1 LKRSY
6 PFNSL
11 LVNPLIHGL
20 IDDVFETNFSL
31 ASVYAQA
38 NSEIKRKIHHK
49 IEIETA
55 IEGMGTESPE
65 FLKLVETCPNKAETL
80 LIKLMHILTD
90 KCKFIIQNFSS
101 DYIS

>member
-1 LKRSY
+1 MIVGLKNRMKR
-6 PFNSL
+6 N
-11 LVNPLIHGL
+11 V
-20 IDDVFETNFSL
+20 DVLFLFVINFSL

-90 KCKFIIQNFSS
+90 KCKFLVITAVINCN
-101 DYIS
+101 

>member
-1 LKRSY
+1 M
-6 PFNSL
+6 
-11 LVNPLIHGL
+11 
-20 IDDVFETNFSL
+20 
-31 ASVYAQA
+31 YAQA

-55 IEGMGTESPE
+55 IEGMGTESRE

-90 KCKFIIQNFSS
+90 KCKFCVILIYIVVGFSILT
-101 DYIS
+101 YFC

>member
-1 LKRSY
+1 MIVGLKNRMKR
-6 PFNSL
+6 N
-11 LVNPLIHGL
+11 V
-20 IDDVFETNFSL
+20 DVLFLFVINFSL

-90 KCKFIIQNFSS
+90 KCKFLVIAAVINCN
-101 DYIS
+101 